1 MSLAE
6 RIDESIGV
14 KLEVEF
20 NELYNILRSPSALK
34 EAGFSS
40 RFGLVTSEQAF
51 QLFTDLY
58 MTQESASLPL
68 SHADFFDM
76 GILLQNNK
84 ESKRMMFY
92 KVIHHNLRE
101 KKREVYLMAI
111 FEDQV
116 TKWENCL
123 EPSDEIKAHD
133 RTYKIIKDKLLRA
146 VIERERAL
154 QRQTDSALMYG
165 TRDPGAHLDYENWD
179 EEPSS
184 LMEDD
189 VFPKMKETQ
198 GGRHLL
204 KQKNSLL
211 ASSDEEEYS
220 VYQRRYEDHV
230 TQQSRKLLDVGLD
243 GAYGNGIDYGN
254 MQTGRYIGKTE
265 DLKKEMLNISSSVQ
279 QKVKTKQLA
288 EQEKEDKERQIE

>member
-1 MSLAE
+1 ML
-6 RIDESIGV
+6 
-14 KLEVEF
+14 
-20 NELYNILRSPSALK
+20 
-34 EAGFSS
+34 
-40 RFGLVTSEQAF
+40 
-51 QLFTDLY
+51 
-58 MTQESASLPL
+58 
-68 SHADFFDM
+68 
-76 GILLQNNK
+76 
-84 ESKRMMFY
+84 FY
-92 KVIHHNLRE
+92 KVVHHNLRE
-101 KKREVYLMAI
+101 RKREVHLMAV

-116 TKWENCL
+116 HKWENCL

-165 TRDPGAHLDYENWD
+165 TGDPGAHLDYENWD

-184 LMEDD
+184 FMEDD
-189 VFPKMKETQ
+189 AFPKMKETQ
-198 GGRHLL
+198 GGRHML

-254 MQTGRYIGKTE
+254 M
-265 DLKKEMLNISSSVQ
+265 
-279 QKVKTKQLA
+279 
-288 EQEKEDKERQIE
+288 

>member
-1 MSLAE
+1 
-6 RIDESIGV
+6 
-14 KLEVEF
+14 
-20 NELYNILRSPSALK
+20 
-34 EAGFSS
+34 
-40 RFGLVTSEQAF
+40 
-51 QLFTDLY
+51 
-58 MTQESASLPL
+58 
-68 SHADFFDM
+68 
-76 GILLQNNK
+76 
-84 ESKRMMFY
+84 MMFY